1 MSNLRKVL
9 YNCLRFVSLENLYDT
24 RTTCSGRCVY
34 GTFTKVEM
42 NQFKMGRGHL
52 RTSCTHEYTNTYKEQ
67 NFIRIAAVK
76 WCLVSK

>member
-1 MSNLRKVL
+1 MCRWKI
-9 YNCLRFVSLENLYDT
+9 YTILEQHVPVV
-24 RTTCSGRCVY
+24 CVD

-42 NQFKMGRGHL
+42 NQFKLGRGHL